1 MPKLVPLKV
10 SDLKQYVYCPRVVYY
25 QYLMPVEKKTTF
37 KMEYGKIEEAKIDK
51 LENRRK
57 LKKYGLS
64 EGRRS
69 FHESVRSSLLGLSG
83 KLDLLIQTSACAIA
97 DREEEYFP
105 VDFKFTQGRPHK
117 NHIYQL
123 CGYALILDELYKT
136 EVKKGFVY
144 LIPQEDAVAFDLDYS
159 LKIETLKMLDEIRN
173 MIIMD
178 KMPPVVE
185 NRNKCD
191 DCEYRNFCGDVF

>member
-1 MPKLVPLKV
+1 MPKLIQLKV
-10 SDLKQYVYCPRVVYY
+10 SDLKQYIYCPRVVYY

-37 KMEYGKIEEAKIDK
+37 KMECGKIEEARIDK

-57 LKKYGLS
+57 LKEYGLS
-64 EGRRS
+64 KGRRI
-69 FHESVRSSLLGLSG
+69 FHKNISSSLLGLSG
-83 KLDLLIQTSACAIA
+83 KLDLLIQT
-97 DREEEYFP
+97 EEQYFP

-123 CGYALILDELYKT
+123 CGYALILDDLYKT

-144 LIPQEDAVAFDLDYS
+144 LIPQEGAVAYDLDYS
-159 LKIETLKMLDEIRN
+159 LKAETLKILDEIRN

-178 KMPPVVE
+178 RIPNVVE
-185 NRNKCD
+185 NRNKCY
-191 DCEYRNFCGDVF
+191 DCEYRNYCGDTF